1 MNIFVRKFNVETRGS
16 QIKVTR
22 FNIALRA
29 AGPSSEYVTR
39 LGTPDFENS
48 EELCGILAPAIVFL

>member
-1 MNIFVRKFNVETRGS
+1 MRKFNVETRGS

-22 FNIALRA
+22 FDIALRA

-39 LGTPDFENS
+39 LGTSDFENS
-48 EELCGILAPAIVFL
+48 EGLCGILAPAIVFL